1 MIRRDVSAKEE
12 PLNCPIPTIESK
24 PSSAGTGKMPF
35 VNSDGPMPS
44 VIRSE
49 RRKSELWSEF
59 KKEFA
64 GIGIA
69 DRTIDSLALIP
80 LIETALDD
88 GAISQ
93 DEKEIILFVMKNI
106 RLLTSGIDPKLND
119 LWIPFKGRTEFL
131 IVWTVYLRDLS
142 RQMPS
147 GEKITLKALIIE
159 SCKFMSRTIG
169 GFLKVHD
176 LENRIMNAIEN
187 AFTFETKPYRKRQE
201 PSFMSESPSPKQEHQ
216 DAKQQQS

>member
-1 MIRRDVSAKEE
+1 MLYKEDFQTENLPADPCIEFVDVNGIR
-12 PLNCPIPTIESK
+12 
-24 PSSAGTGKMPF
+24 
-35 VNSDGPMPS
+35 PS

-80 LIETALDD
+80 LVETASDD
-88 GAISQ
+88 GAITH
-93 DEKEIILFVMKNI
+93 DEKKKILFVMKSI
-106 RLLTSGIDPKLND
+106 RLLTSGIDPKLKD
-119 LWIPFKGRTEFL
+119 LWIPFEGRTKFL

-142 RQMPS
+142 RQMRA
-147 GEKITLKALIIE
+147 EDKITLKALIIE
-159 SCKFMSRTIG
+159 SCQFMIRTIG

-187 AFTFETKPYRKRQE
+187 AFIFETKSYRKRQE
-201 PSFMSESPSPKQEHQ
+201 SFSMSESPSPKQEHQ